1 MRLEAKDRKNPNILA
16 IANIS
21 KISRIFFR
29 KISIYFLV
37 HVYDNNRIRI
47 NFDGWTSTFDYD
59 VEVDNLDLHP
69 CGYWE
74 YIQRVLYKNVN
85 HNKLQ
90 PHFTFTRYDKPKCKK
105 RRMLPKLSLIEFV

>member
-1 MRLEAKDRKNPNILA
+1 MI
-16 IANIS
+16 
-21 KISRIFFR
+21 
-29 KISIYFLV
+29 LV

-85 HNKLQ
+85 MGKNH
-90 PHFTFTRYDKPKCKK
+90 PHFTFTRYDKPKCKD
-105 RRMLPKLSLIEFV
+105 E